1 MRVYLQTVPGDDQSP
16 RFCHLQLQPDM
27 LEGWQLVRESGQQGA
42 RGSVTRSH
50 HASEEEALAE
60 LERQRERLQRRGY
73 RVMFAEGVAGNHVS
87 R

>member
-1 MRVYLQTVPGDDQSP
+1 MRVYLQTVPDDNQAQ

-50 HASEEEALAE
+50 YASEEEAVAE

-73 RVMFAEGVAGNHVS
+73 RVMFAEGVAGHHMS